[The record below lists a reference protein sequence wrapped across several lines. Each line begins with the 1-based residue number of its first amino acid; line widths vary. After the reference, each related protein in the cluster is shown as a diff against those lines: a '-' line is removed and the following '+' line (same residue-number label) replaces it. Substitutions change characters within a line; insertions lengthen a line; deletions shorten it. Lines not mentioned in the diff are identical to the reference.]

1 MGAAQIEKKLRPKK
15 LQKKL
20 NKHKQTILTAFMT
33 IL

>member
-1 MGAAQIEKKLRPKK
+1 MGVAQIEKKLKPKK

-20 NKHKQTILTAFMT
+20 NKHKQTILTVFIT